1 MPAKSHPNG
10 VADAQRRRARDLYQ
24 LQILDRAIA
33 VLDLLAESEG
43 PLGLADVCEHTA
55 AEAAVGLADLSDP
68 LLDTLAQRHAERE
81 RPLFVS

>member
-1 MPAKSHPNG
+1 
-10 VADAQRRRARDLYQ
+10 LTF
-24 LQILDRAIA
+24 
-33 VLDLLAESEG
+33 
-43 PLGLADVCEHTA
+43 GLADVCEHTA